1 MKRIKTKTIN
11 KEELLNFM
19 QQPAYRPMTADE
31 LAWKLKASRSAKF
44 IALLHRLEKKGQI
57 VVTQKGRY
65 ALPAQLHYIT
75 GRLQGH
81 PRGFAFVIPEANK
94 EQPTAEPTPD
104 VYVRGE
110 DLNGAMHQD
119 QVVVRVREATDKGG
133 RLEGEIIRVLERGNS
148 RLVGT
153 YQVSGRIGVVTPDEA
168 RINWDIFIAREDAFT
183 AQSGDKVVVEITRWP
198 EQRRSPEGKI
208 VEVLGAKDTPGVDVL
223 SIIRKY
229 NLPEQFSKKV
239 QGEVTWIAPE
249 VAEEDLGGRFDLRH
263 LPIVSIDGED
273 AKDLDDAVSVQV
285 LPNGNYLLG
294 VHIADVSHYVRQG
307 SALDQ
312 EAARRGTS
320 VYLVDRVIPMLPPE
334 LSNGICSLN
343 PQVNR
348 MTLSVF
354 MEFDAHGE
362 RLAYSIFPSVIRTVE
377 RMTYTNVRKIL
388 LDKDPEVLERYAYLI
403 EDFECM
409 ERLSKILRK
418 RRFGRGALD
427 FDLPECKVGLDDL
440 GRPIDLYRY
449 PRSLAD
455 EIIEEFML
463 AANET
468 TATYMSS
475 QRLPGIYR
483 VHEDPDPAKLEEV
496 NRSLEA
502 LGYSLPRGRKIR
514 TRMFQQL
521 LEQVEGR
528 PEERV
533 INTLLLRAMR
543 HARYAPAPLGH
554 FGLATKYYTHFTS
567 PIRRYPDLIVHRIL
581 RASISEEGYFEPR
594 EWRPREDIRQ
604 HTGPHT
610 SLSGGESA
618 KRYGSGE
625 RSEAGTRQIT
635 GERYESGT
643 RQEYDKPRG
652 AGKRPGTAKRRK
664 AAHNQ
669 AAGAEDFAFETARED
684 NADRLSF
691 NLESPTERERHSKE
705 QNLSERDFQERDFL
719 ERDLLVKT
727 AASQT
732 TADMTNESFLL
743 LDQDKKEVLG
753 KWFAK
758 TGDAAKD
765 AARNDALTWLS
776 QNIPQIAEESSV
788 RERAAEEAERES
800 VEMKK
805 VEYMQQHV
813 GETFPGIVS
822 GVTSF
827 GMFVELENLVEG
839 LVHVASLEDDYY
851 VYVESPPSLIGE
863 RTKRRFRIGDPVQV
877 DLVRVNVDQRQIDF
891 ELTS

>member
-1 MKRIKTKTIN
+1 MKKIKTKTIN
-11 KEELLNFM
+11 KEELLNYM
-19 QQPAYRPMTADE
+19 QQPTYKPMTADE

-57 VVTQKGRY
+57 VVTKKGRY
-65 ALPAQLHYIT
+65 ALPAQLHYVT

-81 PRGFAFVIPEANK
+81 PRGFAFVIPEVNK
-94 EQPTAEPTPD
+94 EQPPTEPMPD

-119 QVVVRVREATDKGG
+119 RVVVRVREATDKGA
-133 RLEGEIIRVLERGNS
+133 RLEGEIVRVLEHGNT

-198 EQRRSPEGKI
+198 DQRRSPEGKI
-208 VEVLGAKDTPGVDVL
+208 IEVLGAKDTPGVDVL
-223 SIIRKY
+223 SIIRKF
-229 NLPEQFSKKV
+229 NLPEQFPKKV
-239 QGEVTWIAPE
+239 QGEVTWTATE
-249 VAEEDLGGRFDLRH
+249 VREEDLGGRYDLRH
-263 LPIVSIDGED
+263 LPIVTIDGED
-273 AKDLDDAVSVQV
+273 AKDLDDAVSVQI
-285 LPNGNYLLG
+285 LPSGNYLLG
-294 VHIADVSHYVRQG
+294 VHIADVSHYVRRG

-348 MTLSVF
+348 LTMSVF
-354 MEFDAHGE
+354 MEIDARGD
-362 RLAYSIFPSVIRTVE
+362 RLAYSIFPSVIRTME
-377 RMTYTNVRKIL
+377 RMTYTNVRKII
-388 LDKDPEVLERYAYLI
+388 LDKDPEVLERYAYLVQ
-403 EDFECM
+403 DFQVM
-409 ERLSKILRK
+409 EQLSQILRK
-418 RRFGRGALD
+418 RRFARGALD
-427 FDLPECKVGLDDL
+427 FDLPECKVCLDDV
-440 GRPIDLYRY
+440 GRPIDLLQY

-468 TATYMSS
+468 TATYMSI

-483 VHEDPDPAKLEEV
+483 VHEDPELDKLEEV

-502 LGYSLPRGRKIR
+502 LGYSLPRGRKIH

-521 LEQVEGR
+521 LLQVKGR
-528 PEERV
+528 PEERL

-543 HARYAPAPLGH
+543 HARYASAPLGH

-567 PIRRYPDLIVHRIL
+567 PIRRYPDLIVHRVL
-581 RASISEEGYFEPR
+581 RASIPDEGYFEPR
-594 EWRPREDIRQ
+594 EWRPRNDIRQ
-604 HTGPHT
+604 YNGVTE
-610 SLSGGESA
+610 L
-618 KRYGSGE
+618 GSGKRWE
-625 RSEAGTRQIT
+625 
-635 GERYESGT
+635 
-643 RQEYDKPRG
+643 
-652 AGKRPGTAKRRK
+652 AGKRRAGAY
-664 AAHNQ
+664 NQ
-669 AAGAEDFAFETARED
+669 AAGAEDFAFEIAKED
-684 NADRLSF
+684 SGDRLSL
-691 NLESPTERERHSKE
+691 NPEPS
-705 QNLSERDFQERDFL
+705 
-719 ERDLLVKT
+719 T
-727 AASQT
+727 ARITDDAL
-732 TADMTNESFLL
+732 AL
-743 LDQDKKEVLG
+743 LDQDKKAMLG

-765 AARNDALTWLS
+765 AARNEMLTWLS

-813 GETFPGIVS
+813 GETFSGIVS

-839 LVHVASLEDDYY
+839 LVHVASLDDDYY
-851 VYVESPPSLIGE
+851 VYVECPPSLIGE

-891 ELTS
+891 ELTD